1 MINKTTI
8 NGLKTLLVVFIAI
21 LFINCSHHKIPNA
34 ILKAIDLRDGE
45 YTIKNNK
52 NDIVKV
58 IDWKSQQGT
67 NYTEYY
73 VIYEVTDTANSSRFI
88 DAFVYEYDNKS
99 KLEISIEGSYH
110 KLSNIVPYLKHP
122 YKKRLS

>member
-21 LFINCSHHKIPNA
+21 LFTNCSHHKIPDA
-34 ILKAIDLRDGE
+34 IIKAIDISYGD
-45 YTIKNNK
+45 YNSIKKHK

-58 IDWKSQQGT
+58 IDWYKSEQGT
-67 NYTEYY
+67 NYTEYF

-88 DAFVYEYDNKS
+88 DAVVYEYDNKS
-99 KLEISIEGSYH
+99 KIQISILDESKEIIYV
-110 KLSNIVPYLKHP
+110 VP
-122 YKKRLS
+122 KRRKAIK